1 MSWFIFIIGMLVTL
15 ICLFVLSIAMGLVW
29 LIYIKLKNIIEKEF
43 NKIEE
48 DKKDVDSGDIEAE

>member
-1 MSWFIFIIGMLVTL
+1 MSWFVFIIGMLVTL

-48 DKKDVDSGDIEAE
+48 EKRDE